1 MILGKIFQIGLNK
14 YGLMKIK
21 YRKQA
26 QNKEVV
32 YTLPKEIKIGSASI
46 TELE

>member
-1 MILGKIFQIGLNK
+1 MAIVMILGKIFQIELNK

-26 QNKEVV
+26 QNKYEVWNF
-32 YTLPKEIKIGSASI
+32 LF
-46 TELE
+46 